1 MSPQARLWL
10 WRLAAWALALIPLG
24 LLGQRFV
31 QADLT
36 ANPIEFIEHYLG
48 IWGLRLLLVTLAM
61 TPLRQLTGWAEPVK
75 LRRTLGL
82 WAYAYLCLHFAVYI
96 VFDLNILQPAHAAVQ
111 LGEDLVKRTYI
122 TLGFV
127 GWLLLL
133 PLAVTSTDGWQRRLK
148 RNWKKLHRLVYPATL
163 LGALHF
169 VWLVKKDVSEPLLYL
184 AVLIALLA
192 LRWPWPQLKRAI
204 LRPHAT
210 T

>member
-10 WRLAAWALALIPLG
+10 WRLAAWALALTPLG
-24 LLGQRFV
+24 LLGQRFM
-31 QADLT
+31 QGDLT

-48 IWGLRLLLVTLAM
+48 IWSLRLLLVTLAM
-61 TPLRQLTGWAEPVK
+61 TPLRQLTGWAEPIK

-96 VFDLNILQPAHAAVQ
+96 VFDLNILQPAHAAAQ

>member
-1 MSPQARLWL
+1 
-10 WRLAAWALALIPLG
+10 
-24 LLGQRFV
+24 
-31 QADLT
+31 
-36 ANPIEFIEHYLG
+36 
-48 IWGLRLLLVTLAM
+48 
-61 TPLRQLTGWAEPVK
+61 LRQLTGWAEPVK
-75 LRRTLGL
+75 LRRTVGL

-133 PLAVTSTDGWQRRLK
+133 PLAVTSTDDWQRRLK

>member
-31 QADLT
+31 QVDLT

-48 IWGLRLLLVTLAM
+48 IWSLRLLLATLAM

>member
-31 QADLT
+31 QVDLT

-48 IWGLRLLLVTLAM
+48 IWSLRLLLVTLAM